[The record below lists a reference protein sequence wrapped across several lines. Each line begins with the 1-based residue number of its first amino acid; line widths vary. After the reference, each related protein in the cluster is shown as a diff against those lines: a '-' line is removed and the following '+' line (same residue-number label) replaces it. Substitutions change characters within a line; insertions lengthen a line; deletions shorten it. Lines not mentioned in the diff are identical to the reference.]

1 MSSLTMKEL
10 PDFAK
15 HIDVKHS
22 HNGIITVRC
31 KVAGFHFEA
40 QYDDRNVGLYAWTIP
55 DDKAQEL
62 FERLLKLEGHD
73 E

>member
-1 MSSLTMKEL
+1 MNKLTMRTL
-10 PDFAK
+10 PDFATDITAE
-15 HIDVKHS
+15 HT
-22 HNGIITVRC
+22 HNGIVKVTC
-31 KVAGFHFEA
+31 KIAGFYFEA
-40 QYDDRNVGLYAWTIP
+40 QYDDCNVGLYAWEVP